1 MSGSKDIGMF
11 LFKRIY
17 TLALTLMLLA
27 AGTALSAQTTQRE
40 KVESMRIAFITHR
53 LALTPD
59 ESRRFWPV
67 YHSYRHDLATLRRNF
82 YPMDDGSDPHLSA
95 DKQVDFE
102 QKKLDLKK
110 RYIPQFEAAIGKD
123 KVNKLVGAE
132 EDFKK
137 MLVQIVRNRREQRNE
152 PK

>member
-1 MSGSKDIGMF
+1 
-11 LFKRIY
+11 
-17 TLALTLMLLA
+17 MLIA
-27 AGTALSAQTTQRE
+27 AGQGLCAQNTQRE

-59 ESRRFWPV
+59 ESERFWPV

-82 YPMDDGSDPHLSA
+82 YPMDDGTDPHLSA

-110 RYIPQFEAAIGKD
+110 RYIPQFEAAIGKE

>member
-1 MSGSKDIGMF
+1 MV
-11 LFKRIY
+11 
-17 TLALTLMLLA
+17 ACVA
-27 AGTALSAQTTQRE
+27 VSAQATQRE

-59 ESRRFWPV
+59 EATRFWPV

-82 YPMDDGSDPHLSA
+82 YPMDDGTDPHLSA
-95 DKQVDFE
+95 DKQVEFE

-110 RYIPQFEAAIGKD
+110 RYIPQFEAAIGKE
-123 KVNKLVGAE
+123 KVNRLVGAE

-137 MLVQIVRNRREQRNE
+137 MLVQIVRNRREQRNQ

>member
-1 MSGSKDIGMF
+1 MIQVKQEMNF
-11 LFKRIY
+11 LKRIY
-17 TLALTLMLLA
+17 TLVLVMSLFLA
-27 AGTALSAQTTQRE
+27 CATVSGQSTQRE

-53 LALTPD
+53 LSLTPE
-59 ESRRFWPV
+59 ESKRFWPV

-82 YPMDDGSDPHLSA
+82 YPMDDGTDPHLSA

-102 QKKLDLKK
+102 QKKLDLKR
-110 RYIPQFEAAIGKD
+110 RYIPQFEAVIGRE

-137 MLVQIVRNRREQRNE
+137 MLVQVVRNRREQRNA

>member
-1 MSGSKDIGMF
+1 MEI
-11 LFKRIY
+11 LKRIY
-17 TLALTLMLLA
+17 TYLLVLSLLV
-27 AGTALSAQTTQRE
+27 AGGVSAQTTQRE

-53 LALTPD
+53 LNLTPD
-59 ESRRFWPV
+59 ESQRFWPV
-67 YHSYRHDLATLRRNF
+67 YHSYRHDLATLRRHF

-110 RYIPQFEAAIGKD
+110 RYFPQFEAAIGKE

-137 MLVQIVRNRREQRNE
+137 MLVQIVRNRREQRNA